1 MMKKLI
7 ALALALTLLCGCTAV
22 LAEGGEQ
29 AVLET
34 EGMQGLIGGTLLTEA
49 SISQASISPYYES
62 DLFCSDKKDPWY
74 VTFPIGEGRRVTAFG
89 VKTLA
94 TINPENGT
102 QYLYNA
108 TDRYSYEDFL
118 LDCKEEDLLVL
129 DGSEG
134 VAAYASPDNSSA
146 YALFGLDEIQAGAKL
161 YLRIFA
167 FSELRQME
175 DAEKTAR
182 LKELVEAEAAR
193 MREGMACVQSEKFW
207 TDGAFQGVKLYCK
220 SVPGEYLNVDMAE
233 LACNFTEEGFSGR
246 MFPGEVDGSKMT
258 CYVVKDRS
266 SALKIEFN
274 VDTYSYV
281 DSKDESEITRV
292 TLSDGNEWK
301 IYVSNKKDSG
311 ELYAVHAAKVLNPG
325 EENPVFL
332 TLRLSSL
339 RNDLLWADMDAF
351 VKDLDAIAAGIR

>member
-1 MMKKLI
+1 MKKLI
-7 ALALALTLLCGCTAV
+7 ALALALVLLCGCAAA

-74 VTFPIGEGRRVTAFG
+74 VTFPIGEGRRVTAFD
-89 VKTLA
+89 VKTFA

-102 QYLYNA
+102 QYLYSA
-108 TDRYSYEDFL
+108 MDRYSYEDFL

-129 DGSEG
+129 DGSDG

-167 FSELRQME
+167 YSEVRQME

-193 MREGMACVQSEKFW
+193 MKEGMACVQNEKFW
-207 TDGAFQGVKLYCK
+207 TDGAFQAVKLYSK
-220 SVPGEYLNVDMAE
+220 SVPGEYLNVNMAE
-233 LACNFTEEGFSGR
+233 IAYNFTEEGFSGK
-246 MFPGEVDGSKMT
+246 MFPGKVDGSNMN

-266 SALKIEFN
+266 QALKIEFN
-274 VDTYSYV
+274 VDTYSSV
-281 DSKDESEITRV
+281 TSRDESEVTKV
-292 TLSDGNEWK
+292 TLSDGNEWT
-301 IYVSNKKDSG
+301 IYVANKKDSG
-311 ELYAVHAAKVLNPG
+311 EFFAVYAAKVLNPG
-325 EENPVFL
+325 EEKPVFL

-339 RNDLLWADMDAF
+339 KNDLLWADMDAF
-351 VKDLDAIAAGIR
+351 VKDLDAIAAGIQ